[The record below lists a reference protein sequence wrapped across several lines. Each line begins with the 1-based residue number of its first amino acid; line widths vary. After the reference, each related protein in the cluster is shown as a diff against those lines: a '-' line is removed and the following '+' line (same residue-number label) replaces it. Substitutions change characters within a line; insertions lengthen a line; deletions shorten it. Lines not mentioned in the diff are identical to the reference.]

1 MSTILQTLFFVIRFY
16 VFSPIF
22 VQSSPSLDS
31 QDLSP
36 LSYSPTY
43 NWFFGPLC
51 WGFEA
56 NFIFQSRRCKHLIER
71 MAAMAIRKGTHLL
84 KHVRDLDLLNKMP
97 GNGKKKSKKWS
108 YKCWFFMGNSQ
119 LEFVKDACKKSEK
132 SSPKSAGRFSCFFFI
147 PMGSRSL

>member
-1 MSTILQTLFFVIRFY
+1 MSTILQTLFFLIRFY
-16 VFSPIF
+16 GFSPIF

-31 QDLSP
+31 RDLSP

-51 WGFEA
+51 WGFES

-97 GNGKKKSKKWS
+97 GKKKHQKDDPTNAGFSWAIPNLNLLKMPVRKV
-108 YKCWFFMGNSQ
+108 KIVSQ
-119 LEFVKDACKKSEK
+119 VLVFHGENL
-132 SSPKSAGRFSCFFFI
+132 I
-147 PMGSRSL
+147 PMGSRSPKT